1 MRCYQE
7 LCSAKLLLV
16 LQISHFSFC
25 SAKHRLGLLYT
36 RQGGF
41 PLHPSKPCPTPLCLL
56 NATQVTDRGSVKAKL
71 LSQKLLDRPSLCLK
85 CSSPFNLEICER
97 IGSETEC
104 WSIWGT
110 RINLK
115 KVLDGPSTK
124 LSKHQQWERG
134 LEGGLNHCSSEDV
147 CTAIK
152 GDVIGSALLMIT
164 LMLKLMLTLRLTL
177 MLTQDVNTGCKHSCE
192 SWSGWLWLTNGPFVG
207 WKTSG
212 GVGFLLMAH

>member
-25 SAKHRLGLLYT
+25 SAMHWLGLLYT

-115 KVLDGPSTK
+115 KYLTDPALNWANINSGKEDWRGDWIIAQSRMLAQ
-124 LSKHQQWERG
+124 LSKLKWF
-134 LEGGLNHCSSEDV
+134 CS
-147 CTAIK
+147 AFK
-152 GDVIGSALLMIT
+152 
-164 LMLKLMLTLRLTL
+164 
-177 MLTQDVNTGCKHSCE
+177 
-192 SWSGWLWLTNGPFVG
+192 
-207 WKTSG
+207 
-212 GVGFLLMAH
+212 